1 MIEAMLFL
9 CFDQIIGKQNR
20 PKVDLNRQNLSSNL
34 NRPNH
39 SRICHAVATLLLHLR
54 PCTSWA
60 STSVRRDFLPSV
72 LQTLRKSEQLRYNS
86 TNPWQAVRFC
96 WALVLV
102 PNYLEVLSFQYHKWQ
117 EMHLCV
123 KKHSQRDGASSR
135 PKAEC
140 FQGIRQLKVL
150 YDLLI
155 WAVCFMFLGHS
166 LYIIKNIFS
175 KYSVCVCICCY
186 MTSSK
191 ICHLYSSLSLIWT
204 RILRF
209 DLNWSS
215 KFVHYIPGMAVFKQS
230 CQTVRQK
237 ERLWALT
244 LLALELCR
252 FLHQTHTHTLQN

>member
-1 MIEAMLFL
+1 M
-9 CFDQIIGKQNR
+9 
-20 PKVDLNRQNLSSNL
+20 SS
-34 NRPNH
+34 
-39 SRICHAVATLLLHLR
+39 LLH
-54 PCTSWA
+54 
-60 STSVRRDFLPSV
+60 V
-72 LQTLRKSEQLRYNS
+72 LGT
-86 TNPWQAVRFC
+86 
-96 WALVLV
+96 
-102 PNYLEVLSFQYHKWQ
+102 
-117 EMHLCV
+117 
-123 KKHSQRDGASSR
+123 
-135 PKAEC
+135 
-140 FQGIRQLKVL
+140 
-150 YDLLI
+150 
-155 WAVCFMFLGHS
+155 

-252 FLHQTHTHTLQN
+252 FLHQTHTHTAKLDAVCYVQLNAVFHESNYWIRCHAYHVCSPPQLKSAAITSFKLIIGKVGSGTCGSAMAKIFHPRCVGTMLDSTHLLDISRSSAGIRVPRLQTTRFKPFQVKKAR

>member
-1 MIEAMLFL
+1 MTRNASLRQETFTKGWSI
-9 CFDQIIGKQNR
+9 KQTQSWMFPR
-20 PKVDLNRQNLSSNL
+20 NLATKGPRSLTDMSS
-34 NRPNH
+34 
-39 SRICHAVATLLLHLR
+39 LLHVPR
-54 PCTSWA
+54 TS
-60 STSVRRDFLPSV
+60 
-72 LQTLRKSEQLRYNS
+72 
-86 TNPWQAVRFC
+86 
-96 WALVLV
+96 
-102 PNYLEVLSFQYHKWQ
+102 
-117 EMHLCV
+117 
-123 KKHSQRDGASSR
+123 
-135 PKAEC
+135 
-140 FQGIRQLKVL
+140 
-150 YDLLI
+150 
-155 WAVCFMFLGHS
+155 
-166 LYIIKNIFS
+166 YIIKHIFS

-252 FLHQTHTHTLQN
+252 FLHQTHTHTHCKTRCCMLCAIKCSFPRIKLLDPLPCLPCM